1 MVKVLC
7 TIWALMLNAAKIYVF
22 QTCCENP
29 FEDDEDTMIIGPPL
43 PAFFFATGVYVI
55 LAQISLLPQSFQKPI
70 GVILCVYEF
79 LSTLFIIEFCVTCI
93 WVPVN
98 VLILSTIPNTISH
111 VLIDLND
118 YAAAEWFEK
127 SQHVLMTMILFIV
140 SIGFLLISLHV
151 AKALDFSILTDYGV
165 MAFLECAVQQLWR
178 RLVNEFRRSHGCI
191 LDCSTL
197 NDRNRRPKK
206 PRKRRRPFR
215 ECNCST
221 DS

>member
-70 GVILCVYEF
+70 GVILCVYE
-79 LSTLFIIEFCVTCI
+79 
-93 WVPVN
+93 
-98 VLILSTIPNTISH
+98 